1 MRNFVWPSVAIVA
14 LSGSGCSTIGDLL
27 ETRNSDGQRIYGGV
41 RRDCEHIAHPDS
53 MAVLPSVVFGILDFP
68 FSLGLDTV
76 CLPVTVIFAFSVNNP
91 SRTDV
96 EVPAEP
102 GPPRTFPTLKEIE
115 GFVVQA
121 EGNLGSRVLVIDAP
135 VEMPPQGQPLH
146 GARVRLF
153 LALEMEGSDEL
164 PFRGSAKSDDRGHF
178 MLSGKRG
185 VPWKSIRVECE
196 GFHPVEIPWS
206 SYHSPADQD
215 FWRNHRLLIRM
226 DKQ

>member
-1 MRNFVWPSVAIVA
+1 MVA
-14 LSGSGCSTIGDLL
+14 LSGSGCSTIGDLF

-53 MAVLPSVVFGILDFP
+53 MAVLPFVVFGILDFP

-76 CLPVTVIFAFSVNNP
+76 CLPVTLIFALFGSNT

-96 EVPAEP
+96 DVPVEP
-102 GPPRTFPTLKEIE
+102 SPPRSFQTLKEIQ
-115 GFVVQA
+115 GYVVQE
-121 EGNLGSRVLVIDAP
+121 EGKHGSRVFVIDAGA
-135 VEMPPQGQPLH
+135 EMPPQGQPLR

-153 LALEMEGSDEL
+153 AALEVEGSDEL
-164 PFRGSAKSDDRGHF
+164 PVGENAKSDDRGHF
-178 MLSGKRG
+178 LLSGKRG
-185 VPWKSIRVECE
+185 VPWKSIRVECD
-196 GFHPVEIPWS
+196 GFQPVDIPWS
-206 SYHSPADQD
+206 SYHSPTDQD